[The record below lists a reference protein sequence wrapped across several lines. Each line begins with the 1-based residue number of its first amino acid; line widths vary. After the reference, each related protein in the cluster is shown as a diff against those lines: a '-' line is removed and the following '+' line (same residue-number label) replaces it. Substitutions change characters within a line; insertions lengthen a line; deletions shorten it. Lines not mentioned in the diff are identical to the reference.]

1 MLSSLILLIAMTSK
15 ITTVIVN
22 RRGMITIPAALR
34 EKYGIYEGSRV
45 AFVEIDG
52 KIEFIPIRS
61 IEEMESACTASLEE
75 SSKIY
80 DENKDLELKL
90 ENEDEGNLH

>member
-1 MLSSLILLIAMTSK
+1 MIAMTSR

-22 RRGMITIPAALR
+22 KRGMITIPAALR
-34 EKYGIYEGSRV
+34 EKYGIIEGSRI

-52 KIEFIPIRS
+52 KIEFIPVRNV
-61 IEEMESACTASLEE
+61 EEMESACTATLEE
-75 SSKIY
+75 SSKVY

-90 ENEDEGNLH
+90 ENEDEENLH